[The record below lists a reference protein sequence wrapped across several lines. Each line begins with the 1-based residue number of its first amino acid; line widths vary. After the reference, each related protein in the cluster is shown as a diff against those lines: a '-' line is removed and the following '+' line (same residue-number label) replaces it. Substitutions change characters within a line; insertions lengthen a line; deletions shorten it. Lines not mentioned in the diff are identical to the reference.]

1 MHYSCILES
10 AQRLSRYNN
19 HQSKELIF
27 RYTEKIFEK
36 IQKRYWHL
44 KKSVIYYRHS
54 KGTEVLK
61 VFKVYVWSFGK
72 SFNDSNEA
80 YEYAERLNK
89 QGYEA

>member
-36 IQKRYWHL
+36 IQKKVL
-44 KKSVIYYRHS
+44 TS
-54 KGTEVLK
+54 KEESDIL
-61 VFKVYVWSFGK
+61 
-72 SFNDSNEA
+72 
-80 YEYAERLNK
+80 
-89 QGYEA
+89 